1 MQKKKKK
8 STTPGGCV
16 VCPQG
21 SAGAVS
27 QNPLAR
33 CFQATLGQQRHL
45 QEIWKVEVMQRS
57 LVPED
62 SCRAQ
67 LADPLAPLSGGGR
80 ATPGPQ
86 LCQLSWL
93 PSSSLSE
100 SWARC
105 SVCGFM
111 PKPSS
116 ADQITRVPKAET
128 LRLRC
133 SSFRVSG
140 SPALLPSC
148 WGAPLTSGPDS
159 EAGASCHSET
169 KPHPDQLRVVLLP
182 CLSFTY
188 YLIRIF
194 RNAPTG
200 IGTE

>member
-1 MQKKKKK
+1 M
-8 STTPGGCV
+8 
-16 VCPQG
+16 
-21 SAGAVS
+21 
-27 QNPLAR
+27 
-33 CFQATLGQQRHL
+33 
-45 QEIWKVEVMQRS
+45 EVMRRS

-67 LADPLAPLSGGGR
+67 LADPLAPLSGGRR
-80 ATPGPQ
+80 ATAGPQ
-86 LCQLSWL
+86 LCQLPWL

-111 PKPSS
+111 PKAFS
-116 ADQITRVPKAET
+116 ADQITRVPEAET
-128 LRLRC
+128 LRLKC

-140 SPALLPSC
+140 SPALLLSC

-169 KPHPDQLRVVLLP
+169 KPHPYQLRVVLLP

-188 YLIRIF
+188 YLKRIF
-194 RNAPTG
+194 QSAPTG
-200 IGTE
+200 PGTE